1 MLISRIKA
9 KNFKTYLDLD
19 LDLTVKPDRPIVL
32 VGGMN
37 GGGKTTMFE
46 AIYGALYGLNIK
58 DKHHFMELVNNGAS
72 GRIEPKIELEITF
85 TGEVLNQV
93 QTYVLKR
100 MYMLENGDKL
110 RFSVMLNMN
119 GNVFVYGSATPEAQ
133 RIPNEQQVNKII
145 KANLPQELSRYFLFD
160 AMQSSELLEANV
172 FSRIIKDNVENVM
185 GFNKYMQLRRSAEK
199 LQQEASMQR
208 LKAQQEIDAYEQL
221 CQEKAAEERELE
233 RNIERQEQ
241 LFKIL
246 SNMKEEYDRAKAG
259 ESDRAHTESRI
270 EQIEAEIR
278 SIEKKALDYSDD
290 VKQFVETME
299 TSVFLPKI
307 ASDMMDIINGI
318 IHNKEEKKAAVNE
331 LLTPEEILDITNQV
345 LKYLQDYA
353 MYTSDI
359 PSKNI
364 AEHIAAQQ
372 KGHIEEDE
380 YAYLETTEYE
390 ALKGMLSIRGFNE
403 FLKIDRNRQDLNL
416 SISNLETKR
425 SECATLKKGLKE
437 GNNSIIN
444 DYDKYSEELDG
455 LRRRQDELKASI
467 AAKEMKIHQ
476 YDVQIQQ
483 EPDVKYDTLIKLKPF
498 FEEVSNSLLQRKKSL
513 IETEMKDQLN
523 KLLISYKGC
532 IGKVVLSDNLQNFT
546 LKLYHKA
553 GNEISLNQLN
563 AASKQIFIQVLL
575 KVLRNLGD
583 YNPPVMIDTVMGVLD
598 EESREVLM
606 EEYFPQL
613 AEQTILLCTTSEI
626 RKDSDYI
633 KLEPFISKTYTL
645 RRSVEEQMTTVEN
658 GYFGVALNN
667 D

>member
-1 MLISRIKA
+1 M
-9 KNFKTYLDLD
+9 
-19 LDLTVKPDRPIVL
+19 
-32 VGGMN
+32 
-37 GGGKTTMFE
+37 
-46 AIYGALYGLNIK
+46 
-58 DKHHFMELVNNGAS
+58 
-72 GRIEPKIELEITF
+72 
-85 TGEVLNQV
+85 
-93 QTYVLKR
+93 
-100 MYMLENGDKL
+100 
-110 RFSVMLNMN
+110 
-119 GNVFVYGSATPEAQ
+119 
-133 RIPNEQQVNKII
+133 
-145 KANLPQELSRYFLFD
+145 
-160 AMQSSELLEANV
+160 
-172 FSRIIKDNVENVM
+172 
-185 GFNKYMQLRRSAEK
+185 
-199 LQQEASMQR
+199 
-208 LKAQQEIDAYEQL
+208 
-221 CQEKAAEERELE
+221 
-233 RNIERQEQ
+233 
-241 LFKIL
+241 FKIL

-318 IHNKEEKKAAVNE
+318 IHNKEEKKAAANE
-331 LLTPEEILDITNQV
+331 LFTSEEILDITNQV

-390 ALKGMLSIRGFNE
+390 ALKGMLNIRGFNE

-467 AAKEMKIHQ
+467 AAKEKKIHQ

-513 IETEMKDQLN
+513 IETEMKEQLN

>member
-58 DKHHFMELVNNGAS
+58 DKNHFKELVNNGAY
-72 GRIEPKIELEITF
+72 GKIEPKIELEITF

-100 MYMLENGDKL
+100 MYILESNDKI

-185 GFNKYMQLRRSAEK
+185 GFNKYMQLRRLAEK
-199 LQQEASMQR
+199 LQQEAAMQR

-221 CQEKAAEERELE
+221 CLEKTNEQNELD
-233 RNIERQEQ
+233 RNLERQEQ

-270 EQIEAEIR
+270 EQIEAEIKA
-278 SIEKKALDYSDD
+278 IEKKAMDYSDD
-290 VKQFVETME
+290 VRQFVDTME

-307 ASDMMDIINGI
+307 ANDMMDVINGI
-318 IHNKEEKKAAVNE
+318 IHNREERKKADSE
-331 LLTPEEILDITNQV
+331 LYTPEEILDITNQV
-345 LKYLQDYA
+345 LEYLKEYA
-353 MYTSDI
+353 MYSSDI
-359 PSKNI
+359 PSRNI
-364 AEHIAAQQ
+364 ADYIVSQQ
-372 KGHIEEDE
+372 KGLDEEDE
-380 YAYLETTEYE
+380 YAFLEQTEYD
-390 ALKGMLSIRGFNE
+390 AIKGLLNVRGFNE

-425 SECATLKKGLKE
+425 SECNTLKKGLKE

-444 DYDKYSEELDG
+444 DYDKYSEELEG
-455 LRRRQDELKASI
+455 LRRRQEELKVSI
-467 AAKEMKIHQ
+467 AAKEKKIHQ

-483 EPDVKYDTLIKLKPF
+483 EPDVKYDTLVKLKPF
-498 FEEVSNSLLQRKKSL
+498 FEEVSNSLLQRKKTL
-513 IETEMKDQLN
+513 IETEMKEQLN
-523 KLLISYKGC
+523 KLLISYKGY

-626 RKDSDYI
+626 RKDSDYV

-645 RRSVEEQMTTVEN
+645 RRSVEEQMTTVET
-658 GYFGVALNN
+658 GYFGVTLNN

>member
-1 MLISRIKA
+1 
-9 KNFKTYLDLD
+9 
-19 LDLTVKPDRPIVL
+19 
-32 VGGMN
+32 
-37 GGGKTTMFE
+37 
-46 AIYGALYGLNIK
+46 
-58 DKHHFMELVNNGAS
+58 MELVNNGAS

-93 QTYVLKR
+93 QAYVLKR

-318 IHNKEEKKAAVNE
+318 IHNKEEKKAAANE

-390 ALKGMLSIRGFNE
+390 ALKGMLGIRGFNE

-455 LRRRQDELKASI
+455 LRCRQDELKASI
-467 AAKEMKIHQ
+467 AAKEKKIHQ

-483 EPDVKYDTLIKLKPF
+483 EPDVYFIISKLNNIYETL
-498 FEEVSNSLLQRKKSL
+498 EQQA
-513 IETEMKDQLN
+513 KDDKNVQIRHFTIIDEAHYMLDF
-523 KLLISYKGC
+523 
-532 IGKVVLSDNLQNFT
+532 DNRP
-546 LKLYHKA
+546 
-553 GNEISLNQLN
+553 
-563 AASKQIFIQVLL
+563 
-575 KVLRNLGD
+575 LRNLIAVGR
-583 YNPPVMIDTVMGVLD
+583 NKGLSIILATQNM
-598 EESREVLM
+598 ESFKSKHFDFYANAQYPLIM
-606 EEYFPQL
+606 KQ
-613 AEQTILLCTTSEI
+613 QTINDAVL
-626 RKDSDYI
+626 KD
-633 KLEPFISKTYTL
+633 L
-645 RRSVEEQMTTVEN
+645 
-658 GYFGVALNN
+658 FGVSGKDLQELRSAVAGLQKGEIIIKDDIAAVLGLGKSWKKALVTHLI
-667 D
+667 

>member
-19 LDLTVKPDRPIVL
+19 LDLTVKEDRPIVL

-46 AIYGALYGLNIK
+46 AIYGALYGLDVKTKEQFNDLIN
-58 DKHHFMELVNNGAS
+58 DGAA
-72 GRIEPKIELEITF
+72 GKIEPKIELEITF
-85 TGEVLNQV
+85 TGEVLNQT

-100 MYMLENGDKL
+100 TYILEHDKV

-119 GNVFVYGSATPEAQ
+119 GNVFVYGSASTDAQ

-172 FSRIIKDNVENVM
+172 FSKIIKDNVENVM
-185 GFNKYMQLRRSAEK
+185 GFNKYIQLKKSAEK
-199 LQQEASMQR
+199 LQQEAALQR
-208 LKAQQEIDAYEQL
+208 LKAQQEIEAYEEL
-221 CQEKAAEERELE
+221 CQQKSNEEKEME
-233 RNIERQEQ
+233 RNLERQEQ
-241 LFKIL
+241 LFKLL

-270 EQIEAEIR
+270 EQIDADIKDV
-278 SIEKKALDYSDD
+278 EKKAFNYSEDLR
-290 VKQFVETME
+290 QFVETME

-307 ASDMMDIINGI
+307 AKDMGDIINGI
-318 IHNKEEKKAAVNE
+318 ILNKEERKKE
-331 LLTPEEILDITNQV
+331 ESEMYTPEEILDITNQV
-345 LKYLQDYA
+345 LQYLKDYA
-353 MYTSDI
+353 FYNSDI
-359 PSKNI
+359 PSANI
-364 AEHIAAQQ
+364 ADHILSQQ
-372 KGHIEEDE
+372 KGIAKVDE
-380 YAYLETTEYE
+380 YAYLDQTEFD
-390 ALKGMLSIRGFNE
+390 ALKDLMKVGGYNE
-403 FLKIDRNRQDLNL
+403 FLKIDKTRQDLNL
-416 SISNLETKR
+416 AISNLDAKR
-425 SECATLKKGLKE
+425 SERDTLRRGLKE
-437 GNNSIIN
+437 GNNMIIN
-444 DYDKYSEELDG
+444 DYEKFSDEL
-455 LRRRQDELKASI
+455 DELKSKQTELKDSI
-467 AAKEMKIHQ
+467 AAKEKKIHQ
-476 YDVQIQQ
+476 FDVQIQQ
-483 EPDVKYDTLIKLKPF
+483 EPDVKYDTLVKLKPF

-513 IETEMKDQLN
+513 IETEMKEQLN

-546 LKLYHKA
+546 IKLYHKA
-553 GNEISLNQLN
+553 GNEISLNHLN

-575 KVLRNLGD
+575 KVLRSLGD

-633 KLEPFISKTYTL
+633 KLEPFISRTYTL
-645 RRSVEEQMTTVEN
+645 RRSVEEQKTTVEE
-658 GYFGVALNN
+658 GYFGVTLNI

>member
-19 LDLTVKPDRPIVL
+19 LDLTVKEDRPIVL

-46 AIYGALYGLNIK
+46 AIYGALYGLDVKTKEQFNDLIN
-58 DKHHFMELVNNGAS
+58 DGAAS
-72 GRIEPKIELEITF
+72 KIEPRIELEITF
-85 TGEVLNQV
+85 TGEVLNQT

-100 MYMLENGDKL
+100 TYILEHDKV

-119 GNVFVYGSATPEAQ
+119 GNVFVYGSASTDAQ

-172 FSRIIKDNVENVM
+172 FSKIIKDNVENVM
-185 GFNKYMQLRRSAEK
+185 GFNKYIQLKKSAEK
-199 LQQEASMQR
+199 LQQEAALQR
-208 LKAQQEIDAYEQL
+208 LKAQQEIEAYEEL
-221 CQEKAAEERELE
+221 CQQKSNEEKELE
-233 RNIERQEQ
+233 RNLERQDQ
-241 LFKIL
+241 LFKLL

-270 EQIEAEIR
+270 EQIDADIKDV
-278 SIEKKALDYSDD
+278 EKKASNYSEDLR
-290 VKQFVETME
+290 QFVETME

-307 ASDMMDIINGI
+307 AKDMADIVNGI
-318 IHNKEEKKAAVNE
+318 ILNREERKKEESE
-331 LLTPEEILDITNQV
+331 IYTPEEILDITNQV
-345 LKYLQDYA
+345 LQYLKDYA
-353 MYTSDI
+353 FYKSDI
-359 PSKNI
+359 PSENI
-364 AEHIAAQQ
+364 ADHILAQQ
-372 KGHIEEDE
+372 KGTARVDE
-380 YAYLETTEYE
+380 FAYLDQTEFD
-390 ALKGMLSIRGFNE
+390 ALKDLMKVGGYNE
-403 FLKIDRNRQDLNL
+403 FLKIDRTRQDLNL
-416 SISNLETKR
+416 AISNLDAKR
-425 SECATLKKGLKE
+425 SERDTLRRGLKE
-437 GNNSIIN
+437 GNNTIIN
-444 DYDKYSEELDG
+444 DYEKFSDEL
-455 LRRRQDELKASI
+455 DELKSKQTELKDSI
-467 AAKEMKIHQ
+467 AAKEKKIHQ
-476 YDVQIQQ
+476 FDVQIQQ
-483 EPDVKYDTLIKLKPF
+483 EPDVKYDTLVKLKPF

-513 IETEMKDQLN
+513 IETEMKEQLN

-546 LKLYHKA
+546 IKLYHKA
-553 GNEISLNQLN
+553 GNEISLNHLN

-575 KVLRNLGD
+575 KVLRSLGD

-633 KLEPFISKTYTL
+633 KLEPFISRTYTL
-645 RRSVEEQMTTVEN
+645 RRSVEEQKTTVDE
-658 GYFGVALNN
+658 GYFGVTLNI

>member
-133 RIPNEQQVNKII
+133 SIPNEQQVNKII

-221 CQEKAAEERELE
+221 CQEKASEERELE

-318 IHNKEEKKAAVNE
+318 IHNKEEKKAAANE

-372 KGHIEEDE
+372 KGYVEEDE

-425 SECATLKKGLKE
+425 SECATLKKGLK
-437 GNNSIIN
+437 
-444 DYDKYSEELDG
+444 
-455 LRRRQDELKASI
+455 
-467 AAKEMKIHQ
+467 
-476 YDVQIQQ
+476 
-483 EPDVKYDTLIKLKPF
+483 
-498 FEEVSNSLLQRKKSL
+498 
-513 IETEMKDQLN
+513 
-523 KLLISYKGC
+523 
-532 IGKVVLSDNLQNFT
+532 
-546 LKLYHKA
+546 
-553 GNEISLNQLN
+553 
-563 AASKQIFIQVLL
+563 
-575 KVLRNLGD
+575 
-583 YNPPVMIDTVMGVLD
+583 
-598 EESREVLM
+598 
-606 EEYFPQL
+606 
-613 AEQTILLCTTSEI
+613 
-626 RKDSDYI
+626 
-633 KLEPFISKTYTL
+633 
-645 RRSVEEQMTTVEN
+645 
-658 GYFGVALNN
+658 
-667 D
+667 

>member
-19 LDLTVKPDRPIVL
+19 LDLTVKEDRPIVL

-46 AIYGALYGLNIK
+46 AIYGALYGLDVKTKEQFNDLIN
-58 DKHHFMELVNNGAS
+58 DGAA
-72 GRIEPKIELEITF
+72 GKIEPKIELEITF
-85 TGEVLNQV
+85 TGEVLNQT

-100 MYMLENGDKL
+100 TYILEHDKV

-119 GNVFVYGSATPEAQ
+119 GNVFVYGSASTDAQ

-172 FSRIIKDNVENVM
+172 FSKIIKDNVENVM
-185 GFNKYMQLRRSAEK
+185 GFNKYIQLKKSAEK
-199 LQQEASMQR
+199 LQQEAALQR
-208 LKAQQEIDAYEQL
+208 LKAQQEIEAYEEL
-221 CQEKAAEERELE
+221 CQQKSNEEKEME
-233 RNIERQEQ
+233 RNLERQEQ
-241 LFKIL
+241 LFKLL

-270 EQIEAEIR
+270 EQIDADIKDV
-278 SIEKKALDYSDD
+278 EKKAFNYSEDLR
-290 VKQFVETME
+290 QFVETME

-307 ASDMMDIINGI
+307 AKDMGDIINGI
-318 IHNKEEKKAAVNE
+318 ILNKEERKKE
-331 LLTPEEILDITNQV
+331 ESEMYTPEEILDITNQV
-345 LKYLQDYA
+345 LQYLKDYA
-353 MYTSDI
+353 FYNSDI
-359 PSKNI
+359 PSENI
-364 AEHIAAQQ
+364 ADHILSQQ
-372 KGHIEEDE
+372 KGIAKFDE
-380 YAYLETTEYE
+380 YAYLDQTEFD
-390 ALKGMLSIRGFNE
+390 ALKDLMKVGGYNE
-403 FLKIDRNRQDLNL
+403 FLKIDRTRQDLNL
-416 SISNLETKR
+416 AISNLDAKR
-425 SECATLKKGLKE
+425 SERDTLRRGLKE
-437 GNNSIIN
+437 GNNTIIN
-444 DYDKYSEELDG
+444 DYEKFSDEL
-455 LRRRQDELKASI
+455 DELKSKQTELKDSI
-467 AAKEMKIHQ
+467 AAKEKKIHQ
-476 YDVQIQQ
+476 FDVQIQQ
-483 EPDVKYDTLIKLKPF
+483 EPDVKYDTLVKLKPF

-513 IETEMKDQLN
+513 IETEMKEQLN

-546 LKLYHKA
+546 IKLYHKA
-553 GNEISLNQLN
+553 GNEISLNHLN

-575 KVLRNLGD
+575 KVLRSLGD

-633 KLEPFISKTYTL
+633 KLEPFISRTYTL
-645 RRSVEEQMTTVEN
+645 RRSVEEQKTTVEE
-658 GYFGVALNN
+658 GYFGVTLNI